1 MTIATGPVR
10 RGGLTLVQS
19 EDEQRALTFREL
31 GELWLNSHRQIKA
44 NTRVGYESQLRL
56 QIGRFIGD
64 CLIDELTVDDMA
76 AFVVAMEQTG
86 YEPYTI
92 RNAYTTATTVLDY
105 GIRLGHLTTNP
116 ARLLPG
122 RERPRMVRHPVRIL
136 AANEI
141 SRLLG
146 NARDP
151 YRTIFAI
158 AVFAGLRSG
167 ELSGLQ
173 FRDIDLVNRRL
184 HVRRQAQNGQLV
196 PPKTDNAVRT
206 VALLDP
212 MPSILERFRAAHP
225 SVAPEQL
232 LFMDKGKPLRP
243 HRLLYTLRRTAR
255 RAGIEQHPD
264 EPPIRLHDL
273 RHTCASIYIA
283 ARADVAFIARQLGHA
298 TPATTLQIYAHL
310 FDETANIERV
320 RDYVKEQF
328 ATLGA
333 GVGW

>member
-1 MTIATGPVR
+1 VNAITARTR

-19 EDEQRALTFREL
+19 GAERRSLVFREL
-31 GELWLNSHRQIKA
+31 GELWLSSHRQIKA

-64 CLIDELTVDDMA
+64 RPIDELNVDDMA

-92 RNAYTTATTVLDY
+92 RNAYTTASTVLDY

-122 RERPRMVRHPVRIL
+122 RERPRMTRHPVRIL
-136 AANEI
+136 APNEI
-141 SRLLG
+141 SQLLDH
-146 NARDP
+146 ASDP

-158 AVFAGLRSG
+158 AIFAGLRSG

-173 FRDIDLVNRRL
+173 WRDIDLVNRRL

-212 MPSILERFRAAHP
+212 LPAILEEYRANQP
-225 SVAPEQL
+225 SADPDRL
-232 LFMDKGKPLRP
+232 LFIDKGKPLRA
-243 HRLLYTLRRTAR
+243 HRLLYTLRRTAK

-273 RHTCASIYIA
+273 RHTCASIMIA

-298 TPATTLQIYAHL
+298 TPATTLQIYSHL
-310 FDETANIERV
+310 FDEVANIDRV
-320 RDYVKEQF
+320 RDYVNGQF
-328 ATLGA
+328 AGLSPG
-333 GVGW
+333 GS